1 MDLLNNPWIVGIG
14 GGVLSGLVVVYLTR
28 LLFSRRDTREYV
40 QKTHQAN
47 HEVLYAVRP
56 GISEG
61 VIPTNDVLRSL
72 IAATGRKYG
81 VEAKDMH
88 DLEAVSSE
96 LVKEVMDS
104 SFISAASK
112 QEFCE
117 KLAQIREDEPSGSK
131 VDPPVALHRAATCI
145 HRASRV
151 IGRCCEYRVL
161 PGVRN
166 DAKGA
171 LAACGSSSPV
181 VRKTHTCRSAR
192 RALYSWG
199 GRALSQEIYATF
211 GLTPTTTTT
220 SVRDIASSSSASWEA
235 SLGC

>member
-14 GGVLSGLVVVYLTR
+14 AGVLSGLVGAYLTR
-28 LLFSRRDTREYV
+28 LIFSRRDTREYV

-72 IAATGRKYG
+72 IAATARKYG

-117 KLAQIREDEPSGSK
+117 KPAQVREDEPSESK
-131 VDPPVALHRAATCI
+131 VDAEYDYDVGARYRQQLVGVLGGVTGVLTAAGAVLLGFDKGSFSLSDPEILLAITLPAILVMVFSIIAVMAREMRRMRLDSLNLRLAGLRA
-145 HRASRV
+145 
-151 IGRCCEYRVL
+151 
-161 PGVRN
+161 
-166 DAKGA
+166 DFK
-171 LAACGSSSPV
+171 
-181 VRKTHTCRSAR
+181 RKTSDETEQS
-192 RALYSWG
+192 
-199 GRALSQEIYATF
+199 
-211 GLTPTTTTT
+211 
-220 SVRDIASSSSASWEA
+220 
-235 SLGC
+235 